1 MKDAFPIF
9 LMNPLR
15 ARTPALVF
23 AALVCFHAAHAQ
35 DTKDPIDK
43 ALDAC
48 LAGPSG
54 NNTAGQL
61 NCAQKATT
69 SWDRELNT
77 AYQKLMKSL
86 DPTSQA
92 LLRNSQRQWL
102 AFRDAE
108 KKFDAG
114 PWSAK
119 GGTMAGVNIAMINT
133 DIVRSRVL
141 ALRNYL
147 GDGNPA

>member
-1 MKDAFPIF
+1 MRDALANFF
-9 LMNPLR
+9 MESLR
-15 ARTPALVF
+15 TRVSALVF
-23 AALVCFHAAHAQ
+23 AAMVCFHAAHAQ

-61 NCAQKATT
+61 DCAQKATA
-69 SWDRELNT
+69 SWDGELNT

-86 DPTSQA
+86 DPASQA

-147 GDGNPA
+147 GGGNPA